1 MKIQKELRETV
12 CFTGHR
18 SLSMKEHELQDKVL
32 DLIQKAV
39 FKGYTH
45 FICGGAVGFDMLCAE
60 QVLVFKAMYNCGLLP
75 NMKPVTLEIAV
86 PCNDQDKKY
95 SAMQKK
101 RYERIL
107 AEADI
112 VHKRD
117 EPYNRYCIKW
127 RNQYMVSKSAL
138 VIAYF
143 IDGRSGG
150 TKMTLKMQT
159 T

>member
-1 MKIQKELRETV
+1 MKQ
-12 CFTGHR
+12 
-18 SLSMKEHELQDKVL
+18 HELENKVL

-39 FKGYTH
+39 MRGYTH
-45 FICGGAVGFDMLCAE
+45 FISGGAVGFDMLCAE

-101 RYERIL
+101 RYARIL
-107 AEADI
+107 SEADI

-117 EPYNRYCIKW
+117 LPYARHCMKW

-138 VIAYF
+138 VIAYY
-143 IDGRSGG
+143 IEGRTGG
-150 TKMTLKMQT
+150 TKQT
-159 T
+159 IDLAKKHGREIWRI